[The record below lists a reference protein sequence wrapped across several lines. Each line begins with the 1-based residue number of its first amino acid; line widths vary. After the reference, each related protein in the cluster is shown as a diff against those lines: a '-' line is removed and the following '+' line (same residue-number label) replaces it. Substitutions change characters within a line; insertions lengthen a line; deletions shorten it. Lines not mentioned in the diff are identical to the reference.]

1 MTASGR
7 LIQLSAALLLTA
19 FACVTSAQGQGQPQP
34 QAQPG
39 GPGGSAVN
47 TIHDVFGKLYTCWK
61 PPSASVA
68 TPMDITV
75 RFSFNRSGEILG
87 KPRITYE
94 SATAT
99 DNDRLAYRVAVM
111 EALQRCTP
119 MPFTETMAAAIAGHP
134 FAVQFRTHLQAPE
147 KKAWLPPKIL

>member
-1 MTASGR
+1 MTGVKR
-7 LIQLSAALLLTA
+7 LIQLSAALLLLG
-19 FACVTSAQGQGQPQP
+19 VVPRVSAQGEGQGQAQGQPR
-34 QAQPG
+34 
-39 GPGGSAVN
+39 GPGGAPAN
-47 TIHDVFGKLYTCWK
+47 TIQDVFNKLFHCWK
-61 PPSASVA
+61 PPPATAA

-119 MPFTETMAAAIAGHP
+119 MPFTEAMAGAIAGHP
-134 FAVQFRTHLQAPE
+134 FAIQFRTHLEPVE
-147 KKAWLPPKIL
+147 KRA